1 MGNFLELLKTLKN
14 QKYVSLTLIF
24 LIIGNVITFFINL
37 EKAISLHKIKVTSF
51 YKIMDII
58 ASNWL
63 YLLYIIILAIV
74 FINILR
80 YSHKKSRPR
89 EEEFYNEDVHY
100 KVEVVNFVGGN
111 IKISRSSTGYK
122 LQIYIQNISNED
134 ILNVDGF
141 LSITANKVR
150 IKKIPFEVSIL
161 KPGYSE
167 SIYQSVNEFEL
178 FKFDMCDMYI
188 NEIKTKNITKKEIYN
203 IGPKRFNIFYKI
215 LNMERFIDYKLFG
228 IRTRYN
234 LVWLKDKS
242 RVAFGYIRWFYK
254 RKVYVFGKGIR
265 KHSLFH
271 EVCSFIKR
279 SIIFMCIYTIILI
292 IFCVTLFAVI
302 KTLLMFWELLPFLWK
317 FIKEVTAIISK
328 I

>member
-1 MGNFLELLKTLKN
+1 VDNFLEFLKTFKN
-14 QKYVSLTLIF
+14 QKYVPLTLIIF
-24 LIIGNVITFFINL
+24 IIGSVITFFINL
-37 EKAISLHKIKVTSF
+37 EKAISLHKIKVTSL

-63 YLLYIIILAIV
+63 NLLYLLILVIV

-80 YSHKKSRPR
+80 YSHKKSQPR
-89 EEEFYNEDVHY
+89 EEDFYNENAHY

-141 LSITANKVR
+141 LSISDNKVR

-178 FKFDMCDMYI
+178 FNFDICDIYI
-188 NEIKTKNITKKEIYN
+188 NEIKTKSITKKEIYN
-203 IGPKRFNIFYKI
+203 VGPKRVNRFYKI

-228 IRTRYN
+228 LRTRYN
-234 LVWLKDKS
+234 LVWFKKKS
-242 RVAFGYIRWFYK
+242 REVFRYIRWLYK
-254 RKVYVFGKGIR
+254 RKVYVYGKGIR
-265 KHSLFH
+265 KHNLFH

-279 SIIFMCIYTIILI
+279 SIIFICIYTIILI

-302 KTLLMFWELLPFLWK
+302 KTLFMFWELLPFLWK